1 MARNYCNNFTQKT
14 EITITFAAKSNI
26 IIMGKI
32 VYRVYQLC
40 IALPILLVL
49 TLLTALTT
57 IVGSFIGSAHFWGY
71 YPGKIWSQLICRIL
85 LLPIKVNNNQL
96 VKTNQSYI
104 FVANHQG
111 SFDIFLIY
119 GFLGRNFKWM
129 MKKSLRSIPFVGKA
143 CQSAGH
149 IFVDKSGPKKIQETI
164 EQARHTLIDGTSLVV
179 FPEGSRTFNGKMKPF
194 KKGAFQLAD
203 ELQLPIVPLTI
214 DGSFEVL
221 PRTGGFIRR
230 HRMILTMHDPIYPQG
245 QGPEDIKITMEKA
258 YSAVQSRLPECYK
271 D

>member
-1 MARNYCNNFTQKT
+1 
-14 EITITFAAKSNI
+14 
-26 IIMGKI
+26 MGKI
-32 VYRVYQLC
+32 LYRIYQLC

-49 TLLTALTT
+49 TLLTALVT
-57 IVGSFIGSAHFWGY
+57 IIGSFVGSAHFWGY
-71 YPGKIWSQLICRIL
+71 YPGKIWSQLICYIL
-85 LLPIKVNNNQL
+85 LLPIKINNNKQ

-111 SFDIFLIY
+111 AFDIFLIY

-129 MKKSLRSIPFVGKA
+129 MKKSLRTIPFVGKA

-164 EQARHTLIDGTSLVV
+164 EHARHTLIDGTSLVV
-179 FPEGSRTFNGKMKPF
+179 FPEGSRTYTGKMRPF

-214 DGSFEVL
+214 DGSFEIL
-221 PRTGGFIRR
+221 PRTSKFIKR
-230 HRMILTMHDPIYPQG
+230 HRMTLTMHAPIYPQG
-245 QGPEDIKITMEKA
+245 QGLEDIKETMEKA
-258 YSAVQSRLPECYK
+258 YQAIQSCLSEKYK

>member
-1 MARNYCNNFTQKT
+1 
-14 EITITFAAKSNI
+14 
-26 IIMGKI
+26 MGKI

-164 EQARHTLIDGTSLVV
+164 EQARHALIDGTSLVV